1 MLDGTMTTKLALTW
15 QFLKEDFNLPHQR
28 LLRWTQ
34 GVLLVFIMT
43 LSLSS
48 TSIQH
53 YLRDN
58 LQNLLGADAVL
69 VTQRAVERA
78 LITEIL
84 QRADDVVVTQQFTA
98 TLTANDKWQSAKL
111 KAVDQDYPLQGELL
125 TAESQHA
132 EGNATLGGPSQG
144 SIWLDARLL
153 ASLSLQLGD
162 TIQVANQMFTISR
175 VLVHEPDRIMEG
187 HTVDMRGMLNIRDME
202 RLKIAEEL
210 TQFRYLIAASN
221 TQISQLIDWQK
232 QQLPAATLMH
242 KQGNHPLALFWQR
255 TENVLGLSS
264 IILFFMAAIAMK
276 QLSQVHQKKDQYFSA
291 ICMSFGAS
299 KNAGIQLSLF
309 KWLMNYVLLI
319 PVALAIALFGHWL
332 IIQWLGETF
341 TDLSWQ
347 WHGKT
352 IATTLASISLI
363 FVLFHAPVWLSL
375 RQVSVAKLFA
385 GYSLRG
391 KQMLFHVFNLA
402 ILFLVALQYTDNG
415 LLTFMMVSA
424 IAITIGFILVLCWLS
439 LVVGEKLTQG
449 WSGLLPFVLF
459 MMRQRIVSKSTQIL
473 GIGLSTF
480 LLLFTLML
488 MKDIG
493 ATMENYQRQNDGNLV
508 VSQATATQF
517 AAVEDWVTKHNASI
531 RQQKSYLHA
540 KLVSINDVPVD
551 EFAEKPSDSLATL
564 SKQIRLHWNDQ
575 LPENNRIVSGTWWQP
590 NESNWQQI
598 SVEDEVLTDLG
609 LNLGDT
615 LTFHINNQ
623 LHAFEITA
631 SHAFKSGG
639 GSITFWIQ
647 MPTSALAQIDARQFT
662 MATLEINEQD
672 WPALSQLWQQ
682 FPTLRMMSIKEM
694 TERFDRTLSMITSVI
709 SGFSTMITLLAIIV
723 LLASVKAFE
732 QQDNKKNSVVLSF
745 GLSHKVC
752 LKLNL
757 IEWLTTAIITAGG
770 AILGTYFAGLL
781 IYQSQFSL
789 VYQPDFIW
797 LIGVFMLVIVS
808 ITTLGVLASKQSL
821 KSSVR
826 QLMAET

>member
-1 MLDGTMTTKLALTW
+1 MTTKLALTW
-15 QFLKEDFNLPHQR
+15 QFLKEDFNLPYQR

-48 TSIQH
+48 SSIQH

-58 LQNLLGADAVL
+58 LQNLLGADAL
-69 VTQRAVERA
+69 LITQRVLEPEVM
-78 LITEIL
+78 TEL
-84 QRADDVVVTQQFTA
+84 QQESDDVVVTQQFSA
-98 TLTANDKWQSAKL
+98 TLTANNKWQSAKL

-125 TAESQHA
+125 TAGAQHA
-132 EGNATLGGPSQG
+132 EGNATQGGPSRG
-144 SIWLDARLL
+144 EIWLDARLL
-153 ASLSLQLGD
+153 TSLSLQVGD
-162 TIQVANQMFTISR
+162 TIQVAEQTFTISR
-175 VLVHEPDRIMEG
+175 VLVHEPDRLMEG
-187 HTVDMRGMLNIRDME
+187 HSVDMRGMLNMRDLE
-202 RLKIAEEL
+202 GLNIAAEL
-210 TQFRYLIAASN
+210 TQYRYLIAASN
-221 TQISQLIDWQK
+221 HQISQLIEWQK
-232 QQLPAATLMH
+232 AQLPAATLMH

-291 ICMSFGAS
+291 ICMSLGAS
-299 KNAGIQLSLF
+299 KNTGIQLSFF
-309 KWLMNYVLLI
+309 KWAMNYALLI
-319 PVALAIALFGHWL
+319 PIALNIALLGHWF

-341 TDLSWQ
+341 TDLNWQ
-347 WHGKT
+347 WHGET
-352 IATTLASISLI
+352 ILTTLASISLI
-363 FVLFHAPVWLSL
+363 FALFHAPVWLSL

-391 KQMLFHVFNLA
+391 KQMLFHVFNLV
-402 ILFLVALQYTDNG
+402 ILILVALQYTDNG

-424 IAITIGFILVLCWLS
+424 IAVTIGFILVLCWLS

-473 GIGLSTF
+473 GIGLSIF

-508 VSQATATQF
+508 VSQATETQF
-517 AAVEDWVTKHNASI
+517 SALEEWVAQHNASI

-540 KLVSINDVPVD
+540 KLVAINSVPVD
-551 EFAEKPSDSLATL
+551 EYADKPSDSLATL
-564 SKQIRLHWNDQ
+564 SKQIRLHWNEQ

-598 SVEDEVLTDLG
+598 SVEDEVMTDLG

-631 SHAFKSGG
+631 SHGFKSGS

-647 MPTSALAQIDARQFT
+647 MPASALTKIDARQFT
-662 MATLEINEQD
+662 MATLEVNEQH
-672 WPALSQLWQQ
+672 WPELAELWQQ
-682 FPTLRMMSIKEM
+682 FPTLRMMSLKEM
-694 TERFDRTLSMITSVI
+694 TERFDRTLAMITSVI
-709 SGFSTMITLLAIIV
+709 SGFSTMITMLAVIV

-732 QQDNKKNSVVLSF
+732 QQDKKKNSVVLSF

-752 LKLNL
+752 LTLNL
-757 IEWLTTAIITAGG
+757 IEWLTTALITAGG

-797 LIGVFMLVIVS
+797 LGGVFVLVIAS